1 MLLEEVPEL
10 VRVVELGSATTAEL
24 AFCLLKLPWRTLRLL
39 PRLLVGKKRPKI
51 VAGLPRLI
59 GHLRREPVD
68 VLVTSL
74 ANNIIIALWAKHIGG
89 LPTRIIACEGNT
101 ASKDAGH
108 ASDFFA
114 GVLPALVRQWYP
126 RADAIVAV
134 SDGVADDLGRVAAVS
149 RERIVTIYN
158 GIDIDRVLRRVNEPL
173 ADPWFAAGAPPVIS
187 RHGRRD
193 PQKDYARCWRRSRRS
208 RQLRGAA

>member
-1 MLLEEVPEL
+1 M
-10 VRVVELGSATTAEL
+10 VELGAAATAEL
-24 AFCLLKLPWRTLRLL
+24 AFCLFKLPWRTLRLL

-89 LPTRIIACEGNT
+89 LPTRIIACEANT
-101 ASKDAGH
+101 ASKDAVH

-134 SDGVADDLGRVAAVS
+134 SNGVADDLGRVAAVS

-158 GIDIDRVLRRVNEPL
+158 GIDIDRVLRWRTNRWPIR
-173 ADPWFAAGAPPVIS
+173 GSRPVLH
-187 RHGRRD
+187 R
-193 PQKDYARCWRRSRRS
+193 
-208 RQLRGAA
+208 